1 MEIDQE
7 LIKLY
12 EEFSTVGSAVAS
24 VTSLD
29 ERGRSIVGLMP
40 PNMGAV
46 NRDKYIAISRDRFNE
61 YYTTDNCYGIV
72 LYRLKKDWVELAK
85 RHKKALEVLL

>member
-46 NRDKYIAISRDRFNE
+46 NRDKYIAISRDRINE
-61 YYTTDNCYGIV
+61 
-72 LYRLKKDWVELAK
+72 
-85 RHKKALEVLL
+85 